1 VEAAAGTPL
10 RDLLFAYGVEFP
22 CGGKGRCRGCRVR
35 VLDHALEPVPEE
47 AAILSAAEIEA
58 GWRLACRARAE
69 RDCTLEIAQ
78 FEAAILSDHSQFRF
92 KPRTGTGIAVDLGT
106 TTIVVQMLDLSTAH
120 VLGVRTALNPQA
132 AHGADIMSRIQHVL
146 QGGDLTALIRHRVAE
161 LIADLAPVDSPEV
174 VIAGNT
180 VMHHLFCGISV
191 EPLSHY
197 PFETPRLD
205 WEEVELEGGLRVHF
219 LPNLGG
225 FVGSDI
231 LAGILATGM
240 HESAETQALIDLGTN
255 GEIVIG
261 NRERLLC
268 ASTAAG
274 PAFEGGRISAGMR
287 AQTGAVWE
295 VALSGGEMRCS
306 VIGGGEPRGICG
318 SGLVDAVAAALDLGL
333 VKPSGKL
340 NGCVI
345 ALAPGLTVTQAD
357 VRELQ
362 LAKGAIAAGISIL
375 ARRSGI
381 RVEDIRRVFLAGA
394 FGNYI
399 NRASARRIGLLPF
412 PEERIEP
419 AGNTALIGAKMA
431 LFEPDR
437 TFAAIRS
444 RIEHVPLGS
453 DPEFQECF
461 VSSLLLAPSN
471 GG

>member
-1 VEAAAGTPL
+1 MFP
-10 RDLLFAYGVEFP
+10 YGVEFP

-35 VLDHALEPVPEE
+35 VLDHAIEPGPEE
-47 AAILSAAEIEA
+47 TAILSRAEIDA

-78 FEAAILSDHSQFRF
+78 FEAAILADHSPFRF
-92 KPRTGTGIAVDLGT
+92 TPRAGAGVAVDLGT
-106 TTIVVQMLDLSTAH
+106 TTIVAQMLDLSTAH
-120 VLGVRTALNPQA
+120 VLGVRSALNPQA

-146 QGGDLTALIRHRVAE
+146 HGGDLTALIRRRVAE
-161 LIADLAPVDSPEV
+161 LIAELAPAGAPEV

-180 VMHHLFCGISV
+180 VMHHLFCGLPV

-197 PFETPRLD
+197 PFETQRLD
-205 WEEVELEGGLRVHF
+205 LEEVELDGGLRVQF

-231 LAGILATGM
+231 LAGIFATGM
-240 HESAETQALIDLGTN
+240 HESAEVQALIDLGTN

-295 VALSGGEMRCS
+295 VAVSGGALRYS

-318 SGLVDAVAAALDLGL
+318 SGLVDAVAAALDLGM
-333 VKPSGKL
+333 VKASGKL
-340 NGCVI
+340 NGGAI
-345 ALAPGLTVTQAD
+345 EIAPGVAITQAD

-375 ARRSGI
+375 ARRRGV
-381 RVEDIRRVFLAGA
+381 RLQDIRRVFLAGA

-412 PEERIEP
+412 PEERVEP
-419 AGNTALIGAKMA
+419 AGNTALLGAKMA
-431 LFEPDR
+431 LFETDR
-437 TFAAIRS
+437 SFGDLRS

-461 VSSLLLAPSN
+461 VSSLLLAPCDSE
-471 GG
+471 

>member
-1 VEAAAGTPL
+1 M
-10 RDLLFAYGVEFP
+10 
-22 CGGKGRCRGCRVR
+22 
-35 VLDHALEPVPEE
+35 LDNALAPGPEE
-47 AAILSAAEIEA
+47 AAILSPAELEA

-78 FEAAILSDHSQFRF
+78 FEAAILADHSQFHF
-92 KPRTGTGIAVDLGT
+92 KPRTGTGVAVDLGT
-106 TTIVVQMLDLSTAH
+106 TTIVAQMLDLSTAH

-146 QGGDLTALIRHRVAE
+146 QGGDLTALIRRRVAE
-161 LIADLAPVDSPEV
+161 LIAELGPVSFPEV
-174 VIAGNT
+174 VIVGNT

-197 PFETPRLD
+197 PFETSRLNM
-205 WEEVELEGGLRVHF
+205 EEVELDGGWRVQF

-231 LAGILATGM
+231 LAGIIATGM
-240 HESAETQALIDLGTN
+240 HESAEVQALIDLGTN

-295 VALSGGEMRCS
+295 VAASGGKLHCS

-318 SGLVDAVAAALDLGL
+318 SGLVDAIAAALDLGL
-333 VKPSGKL
+333 VNPSGRL
-340 NGCVI
+340 NNGAI
-345 ALAPGLTVTQAD
+345 ELAPGLAVSQAD

-362 LAKGAIAAGISIL
+362 LAKGAIAAGVSIL
-375 ARRSGI
+375 ARRSGV

-399 NRASARRIGLLPF
+399 NRTSARRIGLLPF

-419 AGNTALIGAKMA
+419 AGNTALLGAKMA
-431 LFEPDR
+431 LFETDR
-437 TFAAIRS
+437 NFTGIRS

-453 DPEFQECF
+453 DPAFQECF
-461 VSSLLLAPSN
+461 VSSLLLAPLDGVN
-471 GG
+471 GRAAPTIGAAKPT